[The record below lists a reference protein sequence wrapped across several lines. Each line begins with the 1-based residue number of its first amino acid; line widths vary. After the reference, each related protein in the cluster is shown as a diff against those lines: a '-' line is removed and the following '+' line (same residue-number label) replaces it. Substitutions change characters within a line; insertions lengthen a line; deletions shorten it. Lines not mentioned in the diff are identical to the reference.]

1 MQQFGRVLTAMV
13 TPFKKDM
20 SVDYGMAEKLA
31 LHLIA
36 NGSDGLVLHGTTG
49 ESPTLTHEEEFEL
62 YRVVVKALKGL
73 PAGRQGKAAV
83 IAGSGSNS
91 TATTIHSTKE
101 AERIGVDGAMIVVPY
116 YNRPPQ
122 EGLYQHFK
130 AVADNTGLPLIIY
143 NIPSRT
149 GRNMEPETVA
159 RLAKIKNYAG
169 IKEAAGDLEQ
179 VSKIRSLTPKE
190 FLIWSGDDNMT
201 IPIMERGGY
210 GIISVISHVA
220 GKLVKEMVEAQA
232 RGDKAKAAEIN
243 KKLEPLYKA
252 AFITTN
258 PIPIKAALE
267 MVGFNCGKPRLPLIE
282 ANSDEKETIRKVLLE
297 LKLL

>member
-1 MQQFGRVLTAMV
+1 MQKFGRVLTAMV

-20 SVDYGMAEKLA
+20 SVDYDMAAKLA
-31 LHLIA
+31 IYLIN

-49 ESPTLTHEEEFEL
+49 ESPTLTHEEEYEL
-62 YRVVVKALKGL
+62 YRVVVKAVNGL

-83 IAGSGSNS
+83 FGGTGSNS
-91 TATTIHSTKE
+91 TATTIHSTKM
-101 AERIGVDGAMIVVPY
+101 AEKIGCDGAMIVVPY

-130 AVADNTGLPLIIY
+130 AVADETSLPLIIY

-159 RLAKIKNYAG
+159 RLAKIKNYVA
-169 IKEAAGDLEQ
+169 IKEAAGDLSQ
-179 VSKIRSLTPKE
+179 VSKIREMTPKD
-190 FLIWSGDDNMT
+190 FLIYSGDDNMT

-210 GIISVISHVA
+210 GIISVVSHVV
-220 GKLVKEMVEAQA
+220 GKMLKEMVEAFA
-232 RGDKAKAAEIN
+232 RGDKNKADEIN

-258 PIPIKAALE
+258 PIMIKAALE
-267 MVGFNCGKPRLPLIE
+267 MTGFKVGRPRLPLVE
-282 ANSDEKETIRKVLLE
+282 ATAAEKEEMRIVLKE
-297 LKLL
+297 LHLI